1 MGEKS
6 AEAKKGNH
14 AESTYKNYKK
24 EKTAIVP

>member
-14 AESTYKNYKK
+14 AESTYKKG
-24 EKTAIVP
+24 KTAIVP